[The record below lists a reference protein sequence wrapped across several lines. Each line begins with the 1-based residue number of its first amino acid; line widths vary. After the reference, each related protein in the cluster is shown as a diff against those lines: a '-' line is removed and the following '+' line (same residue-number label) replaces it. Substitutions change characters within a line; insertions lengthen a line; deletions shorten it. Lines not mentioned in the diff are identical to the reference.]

1 MAGLVELRSG
11 FQKVLNGLFDR
22 TVPVAP
28 VPKFEPAA
36 TKPAVIAVYTTE
48 DDKVVAVAVCSLA
61 AAAYLGASLS
71 LVPKAVAEDNI
82 KRNNLEEA
90 LLENFREVAN
100 ILASLVT
107 EHLGGRARLDRV
119 IPKAVASPAELKA
132 VMGSAHRID
141 VSFDLPNY
149 GQGIVSM
156 RLIAS

>member
-36 TKPAVIAVYTTE
+36 TKPAVIAVYTGG
-48 DDKVVAVAVCSLA
+48 DDKVVAVAVCSLP

-71 LVPKAVAEDNI
+71 LVPKAVADDSI